1 METTN
6 MNQETTR
13 RTSRPRQSKFR
24 ENLFP
29 VVLLVTA
36 CVGIFHLVTGAMYL
50 AADMARFAARLG
62 HEGYTGLQSPGELI
76 GVMLIAL
83 AIGAA
88 ADRILIHLAT
98 RE

>member
-1 METTN
+1 MMNAPETT
-6 MNQETTR
+6 TTH
-13 RTSRPRQSKFR
+13 TSRPRPSKFR

-29 VVLLVTA
+29 VVMLITA
-36 CVGIFHLVTGAMYL
+36 LIGVHRLMQWLIVLTI
-50 AADMARFAARLG
+50 DMAAFAARLG

-76 GVMLIAL
+76 GVILIAL

-98 RE
+98 RES